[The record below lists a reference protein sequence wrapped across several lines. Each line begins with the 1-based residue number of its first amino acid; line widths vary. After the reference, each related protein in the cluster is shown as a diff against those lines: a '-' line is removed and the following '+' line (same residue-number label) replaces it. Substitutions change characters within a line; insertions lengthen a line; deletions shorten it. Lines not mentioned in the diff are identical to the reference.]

1 MTESEFDALL
11 RRALID
17 VIHEDYAD
25 ILEGE
30 PDVPPHTEKYLRRE
44 RKLLAD
50 PLGYV
55 RRLARP
61 VWKKALRMAACILLA
76 LATLFGSVMALS
88 PSARAWVVR
97 MYTEWRGHTTMFF
110 FIGAQSEDYT
120 STNWRPNYIPDG
132 YTELSPTTTGNIT
145 RVTYQGINDDTIY
158 FRYRSIKLYGAFD
171 IDNEHGTMQGLTVG
185 DNPATLIISN
195 TEGFRNRLVWM
206 DEGTDTAFLLS
217 GQIDTEE
224 LIAI

>member
-17 VIHEDYAD
+17 VIHEDCAD

-97 MYTEWRGHTTMFF
+97 MYTEWQEDRMNFYFTPSSGV
-110 FIGAQSEDYT
+110 IGDPFD
-120 STNWRPNYIPDG
+120 WRPSYLPPEYSEAELNVENGITKITYTDLSSIKDSVVIYIP
-132 YTELSPTTTGNIT
+132 
-145 RVTYQGINDDTIY
+145 TI
-158 FRYRSIKLYGAFD
+158 
-171 IDNEHGTMQGLTVG
+171 
-185 DNPATLIISN
+185 
-195 TEGFRNRLVWM
+195 
-206 DEGTDTAFLLS
+206 
-217 GQIDTEE
+217 
-224 LIAI
+224 